1 MLRIHFSVEDLA
13 RVRMVADLGPVAE
26 SVFGLDLFRRQSK
39 LTSQWRKDVR
49 LRLGQRLA
57 NVTRLIHENP
67 PITNL
72 MWLIEQ
78 PMGEGHTPWRMD
90 PVRQQISATVF
101 EFCQAAILPYWRQ
114 ARSRLEAQ
122 RDIRAAVAIDKGVES
137 LLMSLHPAAHWKPPV
152 LEVASE
158 VDRDVHLGGR
168 GLLLSPALFL
178 DDRVCVLIEA
188 KRDLGQPVLAFP
200 VRFPSIDDRFT
211 GPENETLDEHAL
223 GALVGHTRAAA
234 LQALAD
240 SCTTGELSDRLGISL
255 AGASKHA
262 TVLREAGLVTT
273 ARHRNTAL
281 HTLTPLGIALLRK
294 LHHGPRASVP
304 VARVGRS
311 QEAGYVA

>member
-1 MLRIHFSVEDLA
+1 
-13 RVRMVADLGPVAE
+13 MVADLGPVAE

-57 NVTRLIHENP
+57 NVSRLIHEHP
-67 PITNL
+67 PISDL
-72 MWLIEQ
+72 MWLIEE
-78 PMGEGHTPWRMD
+78 PIGEGHIPWQMN
-90 PVRQQISATVF
+90 PVRRQISATVF

-122 RDIRAAVAIDKGVES
+122 RDIRATIAIDKGVES
-137 LLMSLHPAAHWKPPV
+137 LLMSLHPAASWRPPV
-152 LEVASE
+152 LEVAGE
-158 VDRDVHLGGR
+158 ADRDVYLDGR
-168 GLLLSPALFL
+168 GLLLCPALFL
-178 DDRVCVLIEA
+178 DDRTCVLIES

-200 VRFPSIDDRFT
+200 VRFPSIDDRVAASDI
-211 GPENETLDEHAL
+211 EILDDRAL

-294 LHHGPRASVP
+294 LHHGPRSSVP
-304 VARVGRS
+304 VARVGRG
-311 QEAGYVA
+311 QEAGHVA